1 MTSTRKE
8 TGAESVAEAETMKGA
23 SSRQPSPARPGCP
36 SATRAFSCSAMQAD
50 DDNIIGKSGIRLR
63 QLRRAARLYHMNPDA
78 ATALG
83 VTTTSF
89 VKLCEKHGIETPLA
103 RKKRLDS

>member
-1 MTSTRKE
+1 
-8 TGAESVAEAETMKGA
+8 
-23 SSRQPSPARPGCP
+23 
-36 SATRAFSCSAMQAD
+36 MQAD

-89 VKLCEKHGIETPLA
+89 VKLCEKQGIETPLA